1 MSGGPIHLYRDR
13 LDEGVIQPD
22 PVQEMAM
29 EKLQILHH
37 RLRNYSPTVKQT
49 AARGWFGFG
58 AKAAKQQPM
67 LSGLYLY
74 GGVGRG
80 KSMVMD
86 LFFEAVTLEPRR
98 RVHFHAFMQE
108 VHGLIKEER
117 ASGDGD
123 PLPQVAERIAVDA
136 ILLCFDEF
144 HVTDI
149 TDAMILGRLFTSLFD
164 LGVIV
169 VATSNR
175 APDALYENGLN
186 RQLFV
191 PFIELLKERV
201 DLLHL
206 DSPNDYR
213 LERLRSVE
221 VYHTPLDASAD
232 GAMDDAWGRLTGGSA
247 GAPKV
252 LTVQG
257 REVQIPLTA
266 MGVVR
271 FSFEDMCG
279 RPLGPADYLAIA
291 QAYHTVLIDRIPV
304 MGPANRDKAKRFVTL
319 IDALYE
325 QKCKLVCSAEDEAD
339 QLYPE
344 GDGHFEFARTASRLH
359 EMSSDDYM
367 ALAHGGEG

>member
-1 MSGGPIHLYRDR
+1 MAGGPIHLYRDR
-13 LDEGVIQPD
+13 LDEGVLQPD

-37 RLRNYSPTVKQT
+37 RLKNYSPAVKQT

-58 AKAAKQQPM
+58 AKAAKQQVM

-86 LFFEAVTLEPRR
+86 LFFEAATLEPRR

-108 VHGLIKEER
+108 VHKLIKEER
-117 ASGDGD
+117 ETGDGD
-123 PLPQVAERIAVDA
+123 PLPQVAERIASEA

-175 APDALYENGLN
+175 APDTLYENGLN

-213 LERLRSVE
+213 LERLRGVD
-221 VYHTPLDASAD
+221 VYHTPLDAEAD
-232 GAMDDAWGRLTGGSA
+232 QIMDEAWARLTGGSE
-247 GAPKV
+247 GSPGE
-252 LTVQG
+252 LMVQG
-257 REVQIPLTA
+257 RAVDVPLTA
-266 MGVVR
+266 MGVAR
-271 FSFEDMCG
+271 FSFEDLCG
-279 RPLGPADYLAIA
+279 QPLGPADYLALA
-291 QAYHTVLIDRIPV
+291 QAYHTLLIDRIPL
-304 MGPANRDKAKRFVTL
+304 MGSANRDKAKRFVTL

-325 QKCKLVCSAEDEAD
+325 QKCKLVCSAEVEGDD
-339 QLYPE
+339 LYPS

-359 EMSSDDYM
+359 EMRSEDYM
-367 ALAHGGEG
+367 ALAHGGVG